1 MQRRLHHGHPFTACS
16 SLSLDLNV
24 VCYFKCMLVL
34 RAASEI
40 GKVMIGSL
48 MGKFIVPVCFSSH
61 SRLKPSIYVFRVLE
75 VFTSVLPSLFS
86 NKRE

>member
-1 MQRRLHHGHPFTACS
+1 
-16 SLSLDLNV
+16 
-24 VCYFKCMLVL
+24 MLFQVYVL

-40 GKVMIGSL
+40 GKDIIGSL

-75 VFTSVLPSLFS
+75 EFTSVLPSLFS
-86 NKRE
+86 NKRESIIKQRLDSLFL